1 MRRWAD
7 DWKARNGWDLD
18 QLAAIVDTL
27 RSEQLTTFELA
38 AQEYDIP
45 SGGQLF
51 MLMLSADAL
60 RLYAHLLPAQ
70 RQALTAGRSL
80 SLGSLNPAQRPLA
93 LDLARGRGR
102 SLVQMFMGPPPWRSP
117 QDLARAT
124 LSLKGMPAPAM
135 FRPPTAPAPPRPGA
149 EPRAETGAPAPPVL
163 RRLMAIF
170 ELRFPEGRPETFV
183 VPGVLPPGT
192 PLPMPEKK
200 EPSPAQQQTEA
211 PPG

>member
-1 MRRWAD
+1 M
-7 DWKARNGWDLD
+7 
-18 QLAAIVDTL
+18 
-27 RSEQLTTFELA
+27 TFELA
-38 AQEYDIP
+38 AQEYEIP
-45 SGGQLF
+45 SNGQLF

-60 RLYAHLLPAQ
+60 RLYAHLLPVQ
-70 RQALTAGRSL
+70 RQALTAGHSL
-80 SLGSLNPAQRPLA
+80 PLGSLTPAQRPYA

-124 LSLKGMPAPAM
+124 LSLKGMPAPNM
-135 FRPPTAPAPPRPGA
+135 FGPRAAPAAPRSGTEPKGETSEPAPPAP
-149 EPRAETGAPAPPVL
+149 PAP

-192 PLPMPEKK
+192 PLPLPEKK
-200 EPSPAQQQTEA
+200 EA
-211 PPG
+211 PPEQQEKEPPPD